1 MSDVQSGTQPAS
13 PPGASPKSRS
23 ELGQILHGV
32 ARDPL
37 GLMGLIIVGTIVF
50 CAIFAAWIVPYDPV
64 AMNIKDRL
72 QGPSAAHLLGT
83 DQLGRDTFS
92 RVIMGGQVALK
103 VALPAVFG
111 AMAIGLT
118 LGMIAGYGPK
128 WLDNL
133 LMLFFDTIRSFP
145 TVMFALAVVALV
157 GPSLKTVVFVVMATS
172 IPTYGRVARTQTLT
186 LRNSEFILAE
196 RSMGASMKRILG
208 VHMLPN
214 IVGVLAVLA
223 AMDIPTVIALEAG
236 LSFLGLGVKPPTPS
250 WGALLKDG
258 YSLIRQTPWLV
269 VGGGLPIILA
279 TLGFTFLGES
289 LRDVVDPK
297 LRKQR

>member
-1 MSDVQSGTQPAS
+1 ME
-13 PPGASPKSRS
+13 KSRS
-23 ELGQILHGV
+23 ELGQIVTGV

-50 CAIFAAWIVPYDPV
+50 CAIFAVWIVPYDPV

-72 QGPSAAHLLGT
+72 QGPSAEHLLGT

-157 GPSLKTVVFVVMATS
+157 GPSLQTVVFVVMATS

-214 IVGVLAVLA
+214 IIGVLAVLA

>member
-1 MSDVQSGTQPAS
+1 MTA
-13 PPGASPKSRS
+13 AALKSRS
-23 ELGQILHGV
+23 ELATILRGV
-32 ARDPL
+32 ARDP
-37 GLMGLIIVGTIVF
+37 MGLAGLVIVTVIV
-50 CAIFAAWIVPYDPV
+50 ASALLADWIVPYDPIALNV
-64 AMNIKDRL
+64 KDRL
-72 QGPSAAHLLGT
+72 QGPSPQHLLGT

-92 RVIMGGQVALK
+92 RMVMGGRVALQ
-103 VALPAVFG
+103 VALPAVAG
-111 AMAIGLT
+111 AMLIGLT
-118 LGMIAGYGPK
+118 LGMIAGYGPR

-133 LMLFFDTIRSFP
+133 LALFFDTIRSFP

-157 GPSLKTVVFVVMATS
+157 GPSLETVVFVVMATA
-172 IPTYGRVARTQTLT
+172 IPTYGRVARTQTLS
-186 LRNSEFILAE
+186 LRNSEFIMAE
-196 RSMGASMKRILG
+196 RSMGASMARILG

-236 LSFLGLGVKPPTPS
+236 LSFLGMGVKPPTPS
-250 WGALLKDG
+250 WGSLLKDG
-258 YSLIRQTPWLV
+258 YALIRQTPWLV
-269 VGGGLPIILA
+269 VAGGLPIILA